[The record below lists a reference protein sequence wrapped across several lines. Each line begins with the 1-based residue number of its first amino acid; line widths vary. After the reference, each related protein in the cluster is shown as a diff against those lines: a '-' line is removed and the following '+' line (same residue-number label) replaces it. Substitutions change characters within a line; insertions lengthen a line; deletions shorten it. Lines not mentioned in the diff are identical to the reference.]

1 MQELDSSPSLE
12 TVIVRVTGRV
22 QGVGFRLATVRR
34 AHMVGVGGW
43 VRNNDDGSVEALVQG
58 TPDQVDQ
65 MLEWMRQG
73 PPQARVDDL
82 SSERQFIDRRFARFE
97 QQ

>member
-1 MQELDSSPSLE
+1 MQELDSIPSLE
-12 TVIVRVTGRV
+12 TVIVHVTGRV
-22 QGVGFRLATVRR
+22 QGVGYRLATVRR

-43 VRNNDDGSVEALVQG
+43 VRNNDDGSVAALVQG
-58 TPDQVDQ
+58 TADQVDQ

>member
-1 MQELDSSPSLE
+1 MQELDSIPSLE
-12 TVIVRVTGRV
+12 TVIVHVTGRV
-22 QGVGFRLATVRR
+22 QGVGYRLATVRR

-58 TPDQVDQ
+58 TADQADQ

>member
-1 MQELDSSPSLE
+1 MQELDSTAPLE
-12 TVIVRVTGRV
+12 TVLVRVTGRV

-34 AHMVGVGGW
+34 AHLVGVGGW
-43 VRNNDDGSVEALVQG
+43 VRNNEDGSVEALVQG

-82 SSERQFIDRRFARFE
+82 ASERQFIDRRFARFE

>member
-82 SSERQFIDRRFARFE
+82 ASERQFIDRRFARFE

>member
-1 MQELDSSPSLE
+1 MQELEPNHALE
-12 TVIVRVTGRV
+12 TIIVHVTGRV
-22 QGVGFRLATVRR
+22 QGVGFRFATVRR
-34 AHMVGVGGW
+34 AHMEGVGGW

-58 TPDQVDQ
+58 TPEQVDN

-73 PPQARVDDL
+73 PPNARVDEIN
-82 SSERQFIDRRFARFE
+82 SRREYTERRFPRFE

>member
-1 MQELDSSPSLE
+1 MQELDPQTTIE
-12 TVIVRVTGRV
+12 TLIVRVTGRV

-34 AHMVGVGGW
+34 AHLEGVGGW

-58 TPDQVDQ
+58 TADQVDR

-73 PPQARVDDL
+73 PPQARVDEIA
-82 SSERQFIDRRFARFE
+82 SQREYTDRRFPRFE

>member
-1 MQELDSSPSLE
+1 MQELDSIPSLE

-22 QGVGFRLATVRR
+22 QGVGYRLATVRR

-43 VRNNDDGSVEALVQG
+43 VRNNEDGSVEALVQG
-58 TPDQVDQ
+58 TADQVDQ

-82 SSERQFIDRRFARFE
+82 ASERQFIDRRFARFE

>member
-22 QGVGFRLATVRR
+22 QGVGYRLATVRR

-43 VRNNDDGSVEALVQG
+43 VRNNDDGSVQALVQG

-82 SSERQFIDRRFARFE
+82 ASERQFIDRRFARFE